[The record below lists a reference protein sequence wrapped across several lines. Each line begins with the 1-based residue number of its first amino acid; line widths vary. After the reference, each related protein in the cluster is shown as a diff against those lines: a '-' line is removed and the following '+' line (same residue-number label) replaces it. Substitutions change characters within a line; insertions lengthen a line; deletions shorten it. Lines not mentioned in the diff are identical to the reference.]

1 MLNSNVTILT
11 AEDGILQMGSNGLYV
26 RSDCVIH
33 IVSFRK
39 KKKNQH
45 RMIHNWTP
53 LPIPSPAKVCLTEF
67 PD

>member
-39 KKKNQH
+39 KKKNV
-45 RMIHNWTP
+45 I
-53 LPIPSPAKVCLTEF
+53 
-67 PD
+67 DD